1 MRLLL
6 FLADEGSQTPNI
18 FNWGLLA
25 LAIALLATMLIT
37 KNSKWDKN
45 KLAVLEIKDFIS
57 TMRKGS
63 LIDVRKESEV
73 EKGKIVGARNF
84 PGSSGA
90 GDAKVRKDLPIF
102 LYDDTGSSKM
112 KSIASKYIKNGAVMV
127 YVLRGGYNAYKEYK
141 EKNK

>member
-63 LIDVRKESEV
+63 LIDVRKF
-73 EKGKIVGARNF
+73 ILF
-84 PGSSGA
+84 F
-90 GDAKVRKDLPIF
+90 F
-102 LYDDTGSSKM
+102 LYLIDLLLFFK
-112 KSIASKYIKNGAVMV
+112 
-127 YVLRGGYNAYKEYK
+127 
-141 EKNK
+141 